1 MKEKLNSKK
10 ILKEIEKNK
19 ENIKKKGVKKI
30 GLFGSFLK
38 RKQKPKSDIDILI
51 EFKEVNADNFFD
63 ILFLL
68 KKMFKRNIDLV
79 IESDLKP
86 ELKYVKKE
94 AQYVRM

>member
-1 MKEKLNSKK
+1 MLEKEKK
-10 ILKEIEKNK
+10 ILKER
-19 ENIKKKGVKKI
+19 GVKKI

-38 RKQKPKSDIDILI
+38 GKQKPKSDIDILV
-51 EFKEVNADNFFD
+51 EFKEINADNFFG